1 MGWEHFPG
9 SLDSWG
15 GVVTTI
21 RRLGRELRW
30 VLARFDP
37 GSFTG
42 TECALI
48 ASELARVAKAC
59 ETAGAR
65 AAARAVSCGGS
76 EQSITESVARAGGRL
91 TGATRA
97 ALAVVQPVETCPAT
111 RAALFAG
118 EVSLAQAAEVAS
130 VPAHEEE
137 LLRVARTSGL
147 RGLKDRAR
155 KRRLE
160 AVEPATR
167 HETQVAAQEFRHWQD
182 ELGMTRFGGALPPE
196 VGVPFVN
203 RVDAEADRLWRAAGT
218 DRNGRSRSFYAAQAF
233 GRMVNGIGEGR
244 PRSADL
250 VIVADLRAYRR
261 GHAHRG
267 EPCHIIG
274 AGPIP
279 VSVAQE
285 AANDAFLKAVMHDG
299 THIHTVAH
307 FGRHVPASV
316 RTALDLG
323 PDLEGLT
330 CARDGCDRRYHLQL
344 DHIDP
349 WANGG
354 ATSFAN
360 MEALC
365 GPDHRDKTERDR
377 KAGLLGANRKER
389 GP

>member
-1 MGWEHFPG
+1 
-9 SLDSWG
+9 
-15 GVVTTI
+15 VTAI
-21 RRLGRELRW
+21 RRLGRELRG

-42 TECALI
+42 TECAVI

-59 ETAGAR
+59 ETASAR

-76 EQSITESVARAGGRL
+76 EQSITESVARAGGRS

-97 ALAVVQPVETCPAT
+97 DLGVVQQVEGCPAT
-111 RAALFAG
+111 RDALFAG

-130 VPAHEEE
+130 LPEHEEE

-160 AVEPATR
+160 AADPEAL
-167 HETQVAAQEFRHWQD
+167 HEKQVAAQEFRHWQD
-182 ELGMTRFGGALPPE
+182 ELGMTRFAGALPPA

-203 RVDAEADRLWRAAGT
+203 RVDAEADRLWRAAAA
-218 DRNGRSRSFYAAQAF
+218 DRNSRPRSFYASQAF
-233 GRMVNGIGEGR
+233 GRMVCGSGNGKS
-244 PRSADL
+244 RSADL

-267 EPCHIIG
+267 EPCHIVG

-279 VSVAQE
+279 VSVARE
-285 AANDAFLKAVMHDG
+285 VANDAFLKAVMHNG
-299 THIHTVAH
+299 AHIHTVAH
-307 FGRHVPASV
+307 FGRHIPATV
-316 RTALDLG
+316 RTALELG

-354 ATSFAN
+354 ATSFEN
-360 MEALC
+360 MQGLC
-365 GPDHRDKTERDR
+365 GPDHWDKTERDR
-377 KAGLLGANRKER
+377 KAGLLGGMRKER